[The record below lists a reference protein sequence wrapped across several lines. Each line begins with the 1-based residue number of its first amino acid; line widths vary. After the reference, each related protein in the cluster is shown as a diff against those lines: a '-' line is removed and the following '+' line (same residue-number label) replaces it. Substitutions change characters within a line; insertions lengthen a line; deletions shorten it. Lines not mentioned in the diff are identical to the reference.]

1 MQHMK
6 TRAMSSSPRVPTPVG
21 QIDRSIPL
29 PYHYQIREIIRAE
42 IAANRWQR
50 GDQLPSE
57 NQLCEMFQVS
67 RTTVRE
73 ALDTLVTEGLL
84 TREKGLGTF
93 VADPKFLE
101 TWSGSSIGF
110 SDSITQQG
118 YLIDTEVLELKVT
131 TATQHVARELQIAPS
146 EKVFV
151 LKRLRYIMK
160 QPILVV
166 TSWMP
171 VKLFP
176 GLDAVD
182 FTQKSLYQSFRADY
196 DTPVLHVKRSIEA
209 IAADEAIAKLL
220 GLKPGF
226 PIMFIENTAYTHNSL
241 PIEYYN
247 AWRRGDKSR
256 FQFEYSLPQPTP

>member
-1 MQHMK
+1 
-6 TRAMSSSPRVPTPVG
+6 MSANPNDRPLTA
-21 QIDRSIPL
+21 QIDKASPL
-29 PYHYQIREIIRAE
+29 PYHYQLREIIRRE
-42 IAANRWQR
+42 IAASRWQR

-73 ALDTLVTEGLL
+73 ALDALVNEGLL

-101 TWSGSSIGF
+101 TWSGSAIGF

-118 YLIDTEVLELKVT
+118 YLIETKVLELT
-131 TATQHVARELQIAPS
+131 TVPASLQVCRQLNLSMSS
-146 EKVFV
+146 EVI
-151 LKRLRYIMK
+151 LLRRLRYIMK

-166 TSWMP
+166 HSYMP

-176 GLDAVD
+176 DLHKVD
-182 FTQKSLYQSFRADY
+182 FATTSLYQAFRTAY
-196 DTPVLHVKRSIEA
+196 DTPVWRVKRGIEA
-209 IAADEAIAKLL
+209 IAADETIAVLL
-220 GLKPGF
+220 HLVPGF
-226 PIMFIENTAYTHNSL
+226 PVMFIENTAYTRDGT
-241 PIEYYN
+241 PIEFYT

-256 FQFEYSLPQPTP
+256 FQFEYSLPQPNG